1 MLRHERQY
9 SNFLTVE
16 ILPINEPE
24 KAASLLGSISKSVRL
39 IFTSEFGYALPYLT
53 RLNSLFFWLKEL
65 C

>member
-24 KAASLLGSISKSVRL
+24 KAATLLGSISKSVL
-39 IFTSEFGYALPYLT
+39 GYLQASSGMPYPT
-53 RLNSLFFWLKEL
+53 
-65 C
+65 